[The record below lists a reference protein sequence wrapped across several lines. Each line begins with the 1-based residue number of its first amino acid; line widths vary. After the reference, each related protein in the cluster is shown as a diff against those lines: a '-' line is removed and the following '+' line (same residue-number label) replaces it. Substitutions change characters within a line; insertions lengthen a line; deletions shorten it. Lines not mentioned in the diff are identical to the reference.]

1 MILCCHQVDKVLEE
15 RNQHFLSNF
24 DLFLFQIFSHLSV
37 VLRSSLLF
45 FEIRRRIDSEVD
57 IFVGESFK
65 YSELGTD
72 LSNDELADML
82 RTKTYLLDKKYLS
95 APPYGLDPD

>member
-1 MILCCHQVDKVLEE
+1 M
-15 RNQHFLSNF
+15 FLK
-24 DLFLFQIFSHLSV
+24 LST
-37 VLRSSLLF
+37 LYLNCWIATSLLF
-45 FEIRRRIDSEVD
+45 FEIRRRIDSEVE
-57 IFVGESFK
+57 IFVGDSFK